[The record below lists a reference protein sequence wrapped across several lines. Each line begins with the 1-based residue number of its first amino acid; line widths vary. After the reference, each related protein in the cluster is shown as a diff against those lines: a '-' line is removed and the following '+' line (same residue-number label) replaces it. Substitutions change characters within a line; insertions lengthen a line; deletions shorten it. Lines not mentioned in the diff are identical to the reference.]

1 MKYLYTLLADDQVW
15 SSAISVCDRQSVTY
29 KSLGRN
35 RFINCSWIWKPI
47 CNTTCPRPFVP
58 SLGKVQ
64 LKAAGGVRTL
74 DAVLAC
80 RAVGCT
86 RVGATVTVVIMEEAI
101 RREAEG
107 RLVEVAFQIL
117 SLKAVLPSQTN
128 AF

>member
-1 MKYLYTLLADDQVW
+1 
-15 SSAISVCDRQSVTY
+15 
-29 KSLGRN
+29 
-35 RFINCSWIWKPI
+35 
-47 CNTTCPRPFVP
+47 
-58 SLGKVQ
+58 
-64 LKAAGGVRTL
+64 VRTL

-117 SLKAVLPSQTN
+117 SLKAVLPNQTN